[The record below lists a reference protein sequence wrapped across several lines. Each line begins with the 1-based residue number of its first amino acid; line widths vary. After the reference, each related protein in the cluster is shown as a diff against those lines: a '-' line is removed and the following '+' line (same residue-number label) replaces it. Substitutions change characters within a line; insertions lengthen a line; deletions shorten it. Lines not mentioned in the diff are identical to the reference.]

1 MSDEPVT
8 RTELERALRFLN
20 NTVTIMRDEL
30 LQLGAQVV
38 TLTRK
43 LEEKGAVAE
52 ADVMADLPAAV
63 EVVRVMDEAVPPL
76 RVELSDDI
84 SDKYDVESPPIPC
97 AELIPLCKA
106 RCCALTFRLSTQDLE
121 GGRVRWDYGNPYW
134 NARRADGYCAHN
146 EPGHGC
152 NVYDERPAVCRSY
165 DCRDDSRIWLD
176 YDGRIPA
183 PDVPVETVGVGPPP
197 RRRQMDTSERASRR
211 GAAVEAEDNALL
223 VRRLK

>member
-20 NTVTIMRDEL
+20 NTVTMMRDEL

-52 ADVMADLPAAV
+52 ADVMADMPGAV

-97 AELIPLCKA
+97 AELIPLCRA
-106 RCCALTFRLSTQDLE
+106 RCCKLVFRLSTQDLE
-121 GGRVRWDYGNPYW
+121 ERQVRWDYGRPYW
-134 NARRADGYCAHN
+134 NLRRADDGYCVHN
-146 EPGHGC
+146 TPQSGGC
-152 NVYDERPAVCRSY
+152 DVYQHRPATCRTF
-165 DCRDDSRIWLD
+165 DCRADKRIWID
-176 YDGRIPA
+176 YDKRIP
-183 PDVPVETVGVGPPP
+183 VPVEEEDVVELRLPQKRADVAAAAKARHTAIEIEDTALRLE
-197 RRRQMDTSERASRR
+197 RR
-211 GAAVEAEDNALL
+211 
-223 VRRLK
+223 